1 MISTSRTPVTLR
13 INRQAAQ
20 ALKIVRPISLSAY
33 TDDDSSPEAR
43 RADQLVIAC
52 RENVRFLNH
61 HLRRFEQYL
70 TLPPMVDNIL
80 YLAYTITVR
89 GEAPFTANQLRRHLA
104 EAGIETKTDFNFAA
118 GLEDMLGRL
127 GVSDGGL
134 NPDTF
139 CIGCHRYI
147 TILDL
152 EHIIDTFESFFAGLG
167 DESRYV

>member
-20 ALKIVRPISLSAY
+20 ALEIVRPISLSAY

-70 TLPPMVDNIL
+70 ALPPMVDNIL

-89 GEAPFTANQLRRHLA
+89 PEAPFTANQLRRHLV
-104 EAGIETKTDFNFAA
+104 EAGIETKTDFGFAA
-118 GLEDMLGRL
+118 GPEDMLGKL
-127 GVSDGGL
+127 GISDGGSDV
-134 NPDTF
+134 DTF
-139 CIGCHRYI
+139 CIGCHRYV